1 MRAALKEID
10 GITVDFFYPQT
21 FTTLQEKPA
30 VSYREIANLP
40 KEYADDEEYT
50 SEISIQIDIY
60 AISTAVAG
68 KVAKQISSK
77 LKKLDYKRDNS
88 YDLPDPSG
96 YAHKTMRF
104 TKIVSEETEDE
115 ERN

>member
-10 GITVDFFYPQT
+10 GISVDYFYPKT
-21 FTTLQEKPA
+21 FANIQEKAA

-40 KEYADDEEYT
+40 REYADDEEYT
-50 SEISIQIDIY
+50 SEISVQIDVY
-60 AISTAVAG
+60 AISTAIAG

-104 TKIVSEETEDE
+104 TKIVQEEDE